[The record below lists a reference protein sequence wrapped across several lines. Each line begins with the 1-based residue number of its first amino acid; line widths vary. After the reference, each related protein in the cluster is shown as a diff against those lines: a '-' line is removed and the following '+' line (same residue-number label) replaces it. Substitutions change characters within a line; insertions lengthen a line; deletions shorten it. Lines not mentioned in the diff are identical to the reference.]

1 MWIENINYRDWGAIA
16 NCGMSNRFY
25 SIAPASWTN
34 WLPLGLTLL
43 RAGLAPVI
51 FVLLIQQH
59 FVAAA
64 GIYLTALISDIYDGV
79 IARKLGIA
87 TRGLR
92 LADSYADIVFFLG
105 LGFGILIGF
114 PHSLTSL
121 ALPFWLAIGLTLIN
135 WAFCLLKFKQ
145 MTSYHSML
153 MKLSALVL
161 FVGILCLL
169 IGQVTAPLGAAFW
182 LIVVATVEEIA
193 MTAVLREYHHDVWN
207 LKAALALREGSRV

>member
-1 MWIENINYRDWGAIA
+1 
-16 NCGMSNRFY
+16 MSNRLY
-25 SIAPASWTN
+25 SVAPTSWAN
-34 WLPLGLTLL
+34 FLPLGLTLL
-43 RAGLAPVI
+43 RAGLAPVV
-51 FVLLIQQH
+51 FVLLIRQH
-59 FVAAA
+59 FAAAA

-92 LADSYADIVFFLG
+92 LADSYADIVFFIG

-114 PHSLTSL
+114 PHPLTSL

-161 FVGILCLL
+161 FVGILSLL
-169 IGQVTAPLGAAFW
+169 LGQVTLPMQAALW
-182 LIVVATVEEIA
+182 LIVVATAEEIA
-193 MTAVLREYHHDVWN
+193 MTAVLRDYHHDVWN
-207 LKAALALREGSRV
+207 LKAALALRSGPKDASSQ